1 MRVLF
6 TSSPGLGHLFPMIPL
21 AWALRTGGHDVLVAS
36 TGDVVERAA
45 QAGLPA
51 VEAAPGLD
59 VMKFFETTMRENE
72 RFGDFASLRELFVED
87 PRRAMELVA
96 RVFAA
101 LGDRLTEGLLAAAQ
115 GWGPDLVVFE
125 QMDSAGPFIAA
136 KLGIPAVQH
145 NFGSARG
152 TDELALYAKYT
163 DAYDRHGVTRPTE
176 ADAIIDIATEGL
188 GTPQIGWPMRYV
200 AYNAGGVLPGWL
212 LAKRERPRVCV
223 TLGTAVGLMSV
234 GALGQIVEAAKE
246 IDAEF
251 IFALGDSDVAE
262 LGELPE
268 NVRLVEWIPLNA
280 LLEHCDAIVHHGG
293 SGSTFTSLAAGV
305 PQLLLPHSADQFDN
319 ATLVRDAGIGLWLE
333 DTTVDASHLTKLLED
348 KEIRAACERL
358 RAENAARPLPS
369 ELVSKLVALVS

>member
-1 MRVLF
+1 M
-6 TSSPGLGHLFPMIPL
+6 
-21 AWALRTGGHDVLVAS
+21 
-36 TGDVVERAA
+36 
-45 QAGLPA
+45 
-51 VEAAPGLD
+51 
-59 VMKFFETTMRENE
+59 
-72 RFGDFASLRELFVED
+72 
-87 PRRAMELVA
+87 
-96 RVFAA
+96 
-101 LGDRLTEGLLAAAQ
+101 
-115 GWGPDLVVFE
+115 
-125 QMDSAGPFIAA
+125 
-136 KLGIPAVQH
+136 
-145 NFGSARG
+145 
-152 TDELALYAKYT
+152 
-163 DAYDRHGVTRPTE
+163 
-176 ADAIIDIATEGL
+176 
-188 GTPQIGWPMRYV
+188 
-200 AYNAGGVLPGWL
+200 
-212 LAKRERPRVCV
+212 CV

-305 PQLLLPHSADQFDN
+305 PQLLLPHAADQFDN